1 MKWHAQVLHVARKD
15 LRLSRWLLLAYA
27 AVVAGAAA
35 GAAEWGAFAAIDPA
49 LRTLTVFM
57 LGAVLFAALVQAD
70 SPARGDSL
78 WVTLPLQP
86 SAVFAAKLLVGGVV
100 LIGIPVLG
108 QLVGLRAHA
117 VAWDDLPGLLAQSA
131 VSYGVWLAIVAAI
144 AGLTRD
150 LRSFLLALTLLTFG
164 WLFAVR
170 AVALAIGLS
179 GPSRWD
185 TSPFIVAGML
195 LLLAHQ
201 YRTRDVRRGAAMGV
215 FLGIAVV
222 FVPLALPR
230 SAASA
235 IPATGTIPEH
245 LRPASIEI
253 GEVSLKPGSEATFV
267 IRVVGVSPFHHYVLV
282 SPTVRVRMADGS
294 SSAVRPGTEG
304 RVSLNDPA
312 VRLEGLRSLTEHLRS
327 ESIAA
332 QLQIELSPAQ
342 RQALADGQ
350 ARLSLQGRLQ
360 VREIRAGVELPLR
373 AGAGAA
379 DGGRRIRITS
389 VEILPEGPAVEVRT
403 SEVRSRAV
411 GDPDGRG
418 YGREPAEY
426 LLLNRSRRES
436 LQMGMRSSS
445 GSDFALVLPG
455 PHARS
460 ATTEMLPDD
469 SRPDG
474 EPRRVGADWLSGARL
489 LLVRWVPVGSTPIA
503 AEDRGRGYKEWTAE
517 FAPRGRGR

>member
-27 AVVAGAAA
+27 VVVAAATA
-35 GAAEWGAFAAIDPA
+35 ATAEWGVFAAIAPL
-49 LRTLTVFM
+49 LRM
-57 LGAVLFAALVQAD
+57 LGVVLLGTVLLASLVQAD
-70 SPARGDSL
+70 SPARSDAL
-78 WVTLPLQP
+78 WVTLPLKP
-86 SAVFAAKLLVGGVV
+86 SAVFAAKLLVGAAVV
-100 LIGIPVLG
+100 IGLPLIG
-108 QLVGLRAHA
+108 QLAGLRAHD
-117 VAWDDLPGLLAQSA
+117 VAPGDLPRLLGESA
-131 VSYGVWLAIVAAI
+131 LSYGAWLMIAAAI
-144 AGLTRD
+144 AALTRD
-150 LRSFLLALTLLTFG
+150 LRSFLLVLTLVAFG
-164 WLFAVR
+164 WLFAVQ
-170 AVALAIGLS
+170 VLVYTMDPSSPS
-179 GPSRWD
+179 GWS

-201 YRTRDVRRGAAMGV
+201 YRTREVRRGATMAV
-215 FLGIAVV
+215 ALGIAVL
-222 FVPLALPR
+222 FLPLALPR

-235 IPATGTIPEH
+235 VPATRAIPDR

-253 GEVSLKPGSEATFV
+253 GEVSLKPGSEATFAM
-267 IRVVGVSPFHHYVLV
+267 RVVGASPFHHYVLV

-294 SSAVRPGTEG
+294 SSTVRPGTEG

-312 VRLEGLRSLTEHLRS
+312 VRLEGLRTLTEHLRP
-327 ESIAA
+327 ESFTA
-332 QLQIELSPAQ
+332 QLQIKLSPAQ

-373 AGAGAA
+373 VGAGAA

-403 SEVRSRAV
+403 SEVRSHAV

-418 YGREPAEY
+418 YGRDPTEY
-426 LLLNRSRRES
+426 LLLNRNRRES

-455 PHARS
+455 PAARS

-469 SRPDG
+469 PRPDG
-474 EPRRVGADWLSGARL
+474 EPRRVGADWLGGARL
-489 LLVRWVPVGSTPIA
+489 LLVRWVPVGSVPVSA
-503 AEDRGRGYKEWTAE
+503 DDRGRGYEEWAAE
-517 FAPRGRGR
+517 IAPRGRRR